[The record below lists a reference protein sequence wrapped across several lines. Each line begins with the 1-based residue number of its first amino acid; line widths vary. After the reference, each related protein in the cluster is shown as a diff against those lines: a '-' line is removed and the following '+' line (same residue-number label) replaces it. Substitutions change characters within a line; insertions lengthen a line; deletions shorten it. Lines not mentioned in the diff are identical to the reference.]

1 MRKAQLFIALISIA
15 LLLTHA
21 CSDDPTGPKP
31 PGPDTSTTDTV
42 TIYTF
47 EIVGEYP
54 HDQDAFTQGLVYY
67 NGFLYEGTG
76 LWRAST
82 LRRVELETGQV
93 KQIHHLAPS
102 YFGEGITIVGDT
114 ILQLTWQSRIGFI
127 YNRESFEQVGT
138 FGYDR
143 EGWGIT
149 YDGEHL
155 IMSDGTARLYF
166 LDPDTYEV
174 DHYVEV
180 REEGAYIARLNELE
194 YIRGRV
200 YANVW
205 LTDRI
210 VIVDPAT
217 GDVVA
222 WIDCT
227 GLKEAGG
234 ITEPVDV
241 LNGIAYDA
249 AGDRLFVTGKL
260 WPKLFEI
267 DLVAR

>member
-1 MRKAQLFIALISIA
+1 MRRIQLFIALISIA
-15 LLLTHA
+15 VLLLSV
-21 CSDDPTGPKP
+21 CSDDSTGPKHS
-31 PGPDTSTTDTV
+31 GPDTNTTDTV
-42 TIYTF
+42 TVYTF
-47 EIVGEYP
+47 EIVAEYP
-54 HDQDAFTQGLVYY
+54 HDGDAFTQGLVYY
-67 NGFLYEGTG
+67 DGFLYEGTG
-76 LWRAST
+76 WWGAST
-82 LRRVELETGQV
+82 LRKVDLATGEV
-93 KQIHHLAPS
+93 KQIHHLAS
-102 YFGEGITIVGDT
+102 DYFGEGIAIVGDT

-127 YNRESFEQVGT
+127 YDRESFEQVGT
-138 FGYDR
+138 FSYGT

-166 LDPDTYEV
+166 LDPGTYEV

-180 REEGAYIARLNELE
+180 REENTSVSRLNELE
-194 YIRGRV
+194 YITGRV

-210 VIVDPAT
+210 VIIDPAT
-217 GDVVA
+217 GEVVA

-227 GLKEAGG
+227 GLKAAGG

-241 LNGIAYDA
+241 LNGIAHDA
-249 AGDRLFVTGKL
+249 AGDRLFVTGKY

-267 DLVAR
+267 DLITH